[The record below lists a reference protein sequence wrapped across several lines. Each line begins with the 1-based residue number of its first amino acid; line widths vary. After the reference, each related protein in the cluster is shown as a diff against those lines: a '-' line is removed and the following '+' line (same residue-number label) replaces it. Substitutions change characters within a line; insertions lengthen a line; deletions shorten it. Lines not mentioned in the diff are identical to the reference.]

1 MNNPTGVVLVENYLI
16 STYMSQMIVHNTT
29 KQIILNKT
37 LIQYTQNGKKLSMD
51 FLFKEDYQ
59 LMLSWVLSLKI
70 LGYVIYNNLINYLL
84 FKRA

>member
-1 MNNPTGVVLVENYLI
+1 
-16 STYMSQMIVHNTT
+16 MSQMIVRNTS

-37 LIQYTQNGKKLSMD
+37 LIQYTQNGKNLSMD

-70 LGYVIYNNLINYLL
+70 PGYVIYNNLINYLL